1 MVDNAATRR
10 HHGERANASVYEQ
23 FHGRLSKNE
32 HCEVGLDWKDVRVW
46 TILFDLLCATSYRA
60 SFARTDCRRKL
71 DACAAAI
78 S

>member
-32 HCEVGLDWKDVRVW
+32 HCEVGLDWKDVRVR
-46 TILFDLLCATSYRA
+46 TILFSLLAAVSYRA
-60 SFARTDCRRKL
+60 SLARAYLRGK
-71 DACAAAI
+71 
-78 S
+78 SNSSS